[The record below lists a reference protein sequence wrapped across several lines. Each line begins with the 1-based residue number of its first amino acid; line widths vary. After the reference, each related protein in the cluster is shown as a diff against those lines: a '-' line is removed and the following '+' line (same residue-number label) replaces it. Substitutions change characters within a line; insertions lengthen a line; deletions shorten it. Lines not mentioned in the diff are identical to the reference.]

1 MSFVATAPASEGT
14 VTNDGF
20 WPDID
25 LTDLQ
30 STMRLDGT
38 VTAERLQHATINA
51 VILANRDLAGWQQT
65 QRDNGYA
72 ALDAVPARSI
82 NGTSELQYL
91 YLRAVYCLTKAN
103 LNERYSDYDSTAAK
117 AGDDDA
123 LQTAVNDLKRD
134 AAFAIR
140 DLMGLT
146 HVTVELI

>member
-1 MSFVATAPASEGT
+1 MSFIATAPASEGT

-20 WPDID
+20 WPAIN
-25 LTDLQ
+25 LEQLQ
-30 STMRLDGT
+30 LTMRLDGT

-51 VILANRDLAGWQQT
+51 VILANRDLASWQQA
-65 QRDNGYA
+65 QRDKGYA

-117 AGDDDA
+117 VGDDDA
-123 LQTAVNDLKRD
+123 QQSTVNDLKRD